1 MLYSKFVCD
10 SKIKGGNGK
19 QCKWDVLR
27 LSEVSFSIG

>member
-1 MLYSKFVCD
+1 MFSSKFVCD
-10 SKIKGGNGK
+10 SKIKGGDDK

>member
-1 MLYSKFVCD
+1 MFSSKFVCD
-10 SKIKGGNGK
+10 SKIKGGDGK

>member
-19 QCKWDVLR
+19 QCKWDFLR
-27 LSEVSFSIG
+27 LFEVSFSIG

>member
-10 SKIKGGNGK
+10 SEIKGGNGK

-27 LSEVSFSIG
+27 LFEVSFSIG